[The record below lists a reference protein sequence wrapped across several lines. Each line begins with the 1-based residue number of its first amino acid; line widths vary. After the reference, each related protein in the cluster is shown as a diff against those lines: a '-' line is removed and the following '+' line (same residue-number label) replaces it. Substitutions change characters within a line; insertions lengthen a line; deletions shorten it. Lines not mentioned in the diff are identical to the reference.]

1 MDCADGSGLE
11 IGDLSSSSVVF
22 DAFGRS
28 LRIVGVLGTR
38 LPFRLFD
45 RAPRSGVVA
54 IRRGRVVVTTAWFGR
69 YDATCCPS
77 RHART
82 IWRYEHGRL
91 RPGATQILEHPWSSP
106 LSVNTVLVGKPPEA
120 LSPQREIVQRV
131 VASDRIRVLVANEAH
146 AAKQN
151 VTVSVTVAQPG
162 LRIARTCTIARVA
175 AYRSVAG
182 TAVFSGFGRVRLGV
196 RSTLTVTIHDRG
208 TQPVRYRVVFVRR

>member
-1 MDCADGSGLE
+1 MES
-11 IGDLSSSSVVF
+11 
-22 DAFGRS
+22 GRS
-28 LRIVGVLGTR
+28 RLLGAADLRR
-38 LPFRLFD
+38 PRRR
-45 RAPRSGVVA
+45 RA
-54 IRRGRVVVTTAWFGR
+54 RRGSARCGLRGR
-69 YDATCCPS
+69 
-77 RHART
+77 
-82 IWRYEHGRL
+82 
-91 RPGATQILEHPWSSP
+91 
-106 LSVNTVLVGKPPEA
+106 KPPEA

-196 RSTLTVTIHDRG
+196 R
-208 TQPVRYRVVFVRR
+208 